1 MTNSKT
7 DKVKENLDFT
17 FLNSLELPLASQK
30 SNTIGLHNF
39 RNLPE
44 IVFHLIF
51 IDQKA
56 EIVWNQKLFKFQN
69 YQKSFPVLKKNHFFS
84 NIIFKAIFS
93 NEIF

>member
-7 DKVKENLDFT
+7 DKVKENLDIT

-30 SNTIGLHNF
+30 SYAIVFDNF

-56 EIVWNQKLFKFQN
+56 EIIWNQKLFKF
-69 YQKSFPVLKKNHFFS
+69 
-84 NIIFKAIFS
+84 
-93 NEIF
+93 

>member
-7 DKVKENLDFT
+7 DKVKENLDIT
-17 FLNSLELPLASQK
+17 FLNSVELPLASQK
-30 SNTIGLHNF
+30 SYAIVFDNF

-56 EIVWNQKLFKFQN
+56 EI
-69 YQKSFPVLKKNHFFS
+69 
-84 NIIFKAIFS
+84 I
-93 NEIF
+93 